1 MLVLKIIPLSLDWC
15 TIYFALLFTRSI
27 NPDIL
32 MILSLLWRC
41 ATFPMVTK
49 NIWHEWNNCK
59 GFFKIMNFIGL
70 YDLQETFRII
80 LLNHSQS
87 ALQFL
92 VYRCIIGKLWWF
104 VMFFFFLQYFIMGF
118 LLQCHKHKYTY
129 VFNHAKLHNHSN
141 MLYFFLLAVHS
152 RI

>member
-41 ATFPMVTK
+41 ATFPMITK

-59 GFFKIMNFIGL
+59 CFFKIMNFIGL

-104 VMFFFFLQYFIMGF
+104 VMFFSSCSILSWVFFFNVININILMF
-118 LLQCHKHKYTY
+118 LTMQNYIITLICYI
-129 VFNHAKLHNHSN
+129 FSSCSS
-141 MLYFFLLAVHS
+141 F
-152 RI
+152 